1 MKKFNKATAAGISA
15 AIIGL
20 VGTLV
25 DIEPETLAAIGTVLT
40 AAIVYFVPN
49 QEKPE

>member
-1 MKKFNKATAAGISA
+1 MKKFNKATVAGLSA
-15 AIIGL
+15 AIVGLIGAL
-20 VGTLV
+20 I
-25 DIEPETLAAIGTVLT
+25 DIDPETLAAIGTVLT